1 MPDPHRAGPDPDI
14 VQQLRIDGSPAIQA
28 FLSPDGDPTVINQT
42 MRRFIADG
50 SLASWQSLFDPRD
63 FTRWQ
68 ELITSARSGQIPVS
82 GAFRLR
88 RFDQALR
95 TFVLRAE
102 PRYSSSGEFVGHIVS
117 GMDITGL
124 DAASPSAES
133 QVPDILL
140 ENYSTATNAKDW
152 HQQLVSVSTVIS
164 GCIDTLPDLLP
175 EDANPN
181 LQQILASLYQA
192 NSRLRKTV
200 AELAFVAR
208 SVDHA

>member
-1 MPDPHRAGPDPDI
+1 MSDHNRAGPDPDF
-14 VQQLRIDGSPAIQA
+14 VEQLRADGSPAIQT
-28 FLSPDGDPTVINQT
+28 FLTPAGHPEVINQT

-50 SLASWQSLFDPRD
+50 SLASWEKLFDAND

-68 ELITSARSGQIPVS
+68 ELITSARSAQIPVS

-102 PRYSSSGEFVGHIVS
+102 PRYSSQGEFVGHIVS

-124 DAASPSAES
+124 DAASQPAET
-133 QVPDILL
+133 QAPEFLL
-140 ENYSTATNAKDW
+140 ESGSTATMAKGW

-175 EDANPN
+175 EDPNPN